1 MLKKLAQSEVAKV
14 QDLNLRSEHGHST
27 LNLDAQ
33 SSVLAQPLEPQPRPE
48 HWQVSYAHSLR
59 PTPGHTQPAPDSWGS
74 WVADALRS

>member
-33 SSVLAQPLEPQPRPE
+33 SSVLAQPLEP
-48 HWQVSYAHSLR
+48 
-59 PTPGHTQPAPDSWGS
+59 
-74 WVADALRS
+74 